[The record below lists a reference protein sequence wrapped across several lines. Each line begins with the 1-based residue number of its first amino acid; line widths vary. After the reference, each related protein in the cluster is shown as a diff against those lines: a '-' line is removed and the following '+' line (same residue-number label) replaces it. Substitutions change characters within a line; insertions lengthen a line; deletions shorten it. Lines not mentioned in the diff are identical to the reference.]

1 MKISNQDEPTQIHT
15 IMRRKSQEQKE
26 NFMWPTRWMKSL
38 KIPTTQH
45 RQGTHHSLRVLFF
58 VIKGGNSISDPDI
71 VLFKQS

>member
-1 MKISNQDEPTQIHT
+1 
-15 IMRRKSQEQKE
+15 
-26 NFMWPTRWMKSL
+26 MKSL